1 VNAPIGFLV
10 STSAASTWQ
19 EGRVTVI
26 SINNPVVIQTDETTL
41 RANSAVVWM
50 EPIADS
56 NSSQRISIAL
66 IGNAQI
72 SSGGATRSGDRLYA
86 TTIAKGDIRVEA
98 DRRIGKDESD
108 SALYRQAVDL
118 RSLQEVSPEVLTTAP
133 SATQPAP
140 IATTQKAPR
149 DPLAN
154 IPAGTGARITSSS
167 PHLVEGLDQVTY
179 VLPNVSVFYRWPD
192 GATAEMYAEN
202 AVAFTTLIAS
212 DPKNDSLV
220 SAQAALD
227 AIYLEG
233 DVRVMYFPA
242 PATADKVGEQK
253 LNAQSAYFRISD
265 RTAVLTQAVLHSE
278 DVRSGTPFVVRAKT
292 IKMLADGQYEAQHVQ
307 LTTSQFARPSY
318 EIQASKIYVH
328 DTSFRA
334 ENAIFKFVGVPL
346 FYMPV
351 AGGQTTGRGAPIRDI
366 SVEKRGN
373 FGIGVE
379 TTWGLF
385 ETLGMDPPAGLD
397 AEYRVDYLSDRGP
410 SGGLSAKYQGGLI
423 TDTTHQPIDFV
434 GDLDSYFVYEH
445 GVDQLGS
452 GRSDVDPGYK
462 SIRGVA
468 GIRHQHF
475 FPDGWQLQLQSYYV
489 SDATFLEGW
498 SPYTKQFDQGL
509 PKDSSLYLKHQE
521 GNSAFTLLANADP
534 NGIVTTADLQ
544 QEQFTVQHLPEVGY
558 HLIGEG
564 IGPAATL
571 YSDNLLSALSYKMS
585 DATLAEQG
593 FNPPNST
600 PGIPSLGT
608 TGTTDDTI
616 LRGDFRQELD
626 FPFSIGQLRVVPY
639 VVGRYTAYSEG
650 VAGDQENRVLGA
662 VGTRLTTAFWRIDD
676 NAHSELF
683 DIHRMRHIVEP
694 EVHLFAGATNVDR
707 NNLFIFEEPIDDVS
721 GIRAIDIAMH
731 QRWQTKRG
739 GPGRWR
745 TTDLFTLN
753 VDAAFFA
760 NRPREAPIFDGLPG
774 DQRPPDDFRGL
785 FLASSPEASLPRN
798 SLNADGTWRLSDTT
812 VIIGDLQYN
821 LDVNRLSTAS
831 IGLNV
836 QREDRLRYYVGF
848 RYIEPFDAN
857 IATVAVDYQL
867 TPKYLI
873 SMNQSYDFGPGEN
886 VVSSFVMS
894 RKFDRFYLQ
903 VGVSVDRR
911 NDQSTFGINFIPEGV
926 SVGSATVQEWIPQ

>member
-1 VNAPIGFLV
+1 V
-10 STSAASTWQ
+10 SATAASTWQ

-26 SINNPVVIQTDETTL
+26 SISDPVVIQTDETTL

-50 EPIADS
+50 EPLDS
-56 NSSQRISIAL
+56 SSDVQRVSIAL
-66 IGNAQI
+66 IGNARI
-72 SSGGATRSGDRLYA
+72 DSAGATRSGDRLYA

-98 DRRIGKDESD
+98 DRRVGRDESN
-108 SALYRQAVDL
+108 SPLYRQAVEL
-118 RSLQEVSPEVLTTAP
+118 RAQQDVSPQVLTTAP
-133 SATQPAP
+133 S
-140 IATTQKAPR
+140 TTQTTAVVGAPKVAP

-154 IPAGTGARITSSS
+154 IPTGTSARITSSN
-167 PHLVEGLDQVTY
+167 PHLVEGMDQVTY

-202 AVAFTTLIAS
+202 AVAFTTLNAA
-212 DPKNDSLV
+212 DPKNSSLG

-233 DVRVMYFPA
+233 DVRIMYSPSA
-242 PATADKVGEQK
+242 ANAAKMGEQK
-253 LNAQSAYFRISD
+253 LNAHSAYFRISD
-265 RTAVLTQAVLHSE
+265 RTAVLTQAVLHSS
-278 DVRSGTPFVVRAKT
+278 DVRSGTPFVVRART
-292 IKMLADGQYEAQHVQ
+292 IKMLAEGKYEAQKVH

-328 DTSFRA
+328 DASFRA
-334 ENAIFKFVGVPL
+334 DNAIFKFMGVPL
-346 FYMPV
+346 FYLPV
-351 AGGQTTGRGAPIRDI
+351 AGGRATGRGAPIRDI
-366 SVEKRGN
+366 AMEKRGN

-385 ETLGMDPPAGLD
+385 ETLGMEPPAGLD

-410 SGGLSAKYQGGLI
+410 SGGLNANYKGGLI
-423 TDTTHQPIDFV
+423 TDTTRQPIDFV

-468 GIRHQHF
+468 GLRHQHF
-475 FPDGWQLQLQSYYV
+475 FPDGWQLQMQSYYV

-521 GNSAFTLLANADP
+521 GNSAFTLLANGDP

-564 IGPAATL
+564 IGPAATF
-571 YSDNLLSALSYKMS
+571 YSDNVLSALSYKMS
-585 DATLAEQG
+585 DASLAEQG

-608 TGTTDDTI
+608 TGTTNDTV

-626 FPFSIGQLRVVPY
+626 FPFSVGQVRAVPY

-650 VAGDQENRVLGA
+650 VAGDQENRVVGG
-662 VGTRLTTAFWRIDD
+662 VGTRFTTAFWRIDD
-676 NAHSELF
+676 SAHSELF
-683 DIHRMRHIVEP
+683 DIHRMRHIIEP
-694 EVHLFAGATNVDR
+694 ELHLFAGATNIDR
-707 NNLFIFEEPIDDVS
+707 NNLYIFDEPIDDIS
-721 GIRAIDIAMH
+721 DIRAVEIALH

-753 VDAAFFA
+753 LEGAFFA
-760 NRPREAPIFDGLPG
+760 NRPQQAPVFDGLPG
-774 DQRPPDDFRGL
+774 DQQPPDDFRGL
-785 FLASSPEASLPRN
+785 FLSSMPEASLPRN
-798 SLNADGTWRLSDTT
+798 TLNADATWRLSDTT
-812 VIIGDLQYN
+812 VVISDLQYN
-821 LDVNRLSTAS
+821 LDVNRLATAS

-836 QREDRLRYYVGF
+836 QREDRLRYYLGF

-857 IATVAVDYQL
+857 IATIAVDYQL

-886 VVSSFVMS
+886 VVSSFALS
-894 RKFDRFYLQ
+894 RKFDRFYFQ

-911 NDQSTFGINFIPEGV
+911 NDLSTVGFNFIPEGV
-926 SVGSATVQEWIPQ
+926 SVGSATVQSWIPQ